1 MQRKDNESYLSYLR
15 RITEACADKRITYV
29 EWGDCVLGEDNTY
42 SSDNLRKAFYVVS
55 KMINKIDVDTTDDSV
70 IEELETLKDEVYKE
84 RCRLQDAN
92 REKRNTLREEARF
105 ENLRELLSEIEVD
118 NIGMANYK
126 PRSTEEN
133 RKYAILELSD
143 WHCGAKIDNEFNYY
157 DIDTMVERAE
167 IIRDKAISVCNR
179 HGVTDLAI
187 EINGDMIDGA
197 IRVSSR
203 VAQEEDTV
211 SQIAII
217 VKVLAD
223 FISSMAEHVENIT
236 VYTTLGNHSRLT
248 PSKNDCLTHENFEK
262 LIPEWLRDK
271 LPKNIRVI
279 SSNGKDFLKYTIN
292 GRTIMLA
299 HGQNDKIAS
308 AIDGF
313 VRMYKVVPDEV
324 HLGHTH
330 SYKDINDCDILT
342 TVNGCLDGSDDFAI
356 TLRKV
361 TTPSQNMIVYEE
373 DRCIYALKAK

>member
-1 MQRKDNESYLSYLR
+1 
-15 RITEACADKRITYV
+15 
-29 EWGDCVLGEDNTY
+29 
-42 SSDNLRKAFYVVS
+42 
-55 KMINKIDVDTTDDSV
+55 
-70 IEELETLKDEVYKE
+70 
-84 RCRLQDAN
+84 
-92 REKRNTLREEARF
+92 
-105 ENLRELLSEIEVD
+105 
-118 NIGMANYK
+118 MANYK
-126 PRSTEEN
+126 PRSTEAN

-211 SQIAII
+211 SQIPII

-292 GRTIMLA
+292 GKTIMLA